1 MQSKKSSI
9 ILKELVHV
17 INDCG
22 NHWIVANIVG
32 CIPKEVNV
40 HQSLAQFIKKH
51 NRLFVICLM
60 LAKVTMKPFHKEWED
75 WIVLSL
81 LLQLLLHW
89 YLILIHLLSSLNTTK
104 FSHLL

>member
-1 MQSKKSSI
+1 MLLHAIKEI
-9 ILKELVHV
+9 IHYPERAGACH
-17 INDCG
+17 G

-40 HQSLAQFIKKH
+40 

-75 WIVLSL
+75 WIVLFL

-89 YLILIHLLSSLNTTK
+89 YLILIHLLSSLK
-104 FSHLL
+104 I